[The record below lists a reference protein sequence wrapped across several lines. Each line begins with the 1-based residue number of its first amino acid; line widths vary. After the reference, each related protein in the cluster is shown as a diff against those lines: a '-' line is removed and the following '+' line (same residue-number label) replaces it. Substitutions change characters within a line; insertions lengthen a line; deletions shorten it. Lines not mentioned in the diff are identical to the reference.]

1 MTYLRIL
8 RAQIRASL
16 LVASQYR
23 FDFVVDGLV
32 EIAWAVSAIVPL
44 FVVYGLRTSI
54 GGYSLSDALV
64 VSGFFA
70 MLQAMLEGLINP
82 SLMAIVEHVRKGT
95 LDFVLLKPKDTQF
108 LVSTA
113 KFAPFR
119 MTNLLT
125 AGVLFAVAFS
135 RMGTLP
141 SLGAVAIAA
150 VLFVCSVVILYA
162 IWMLTACAAFFVV
175 KVDNLSHLFQAV
187 LDVARWPRTVFRGVL
202 AFVFTFVLPFSLM
215 TSFPAEALRGDL
227 PASAVLGTIAGA
239 ALACFIARRAW
250 IFSVRHYA
258 SASS

>member
-1 MTYLRIL
+1 MSYLRIL
-8 RAQIRASL
+8 RAQLRASL

-23 FDFVVDGLV
+23 FDFAVDGLV
-32 EIAWAVSAIVPL
+32 EIAWAITAIVPL
-44 FVVYGLRTSI
+44 FVVYGLRASI
-54 GGYSLSDALV
+54 GGYSFADALV
-64 VSGFFA
+64 VSGFFT
-70 MLQAMLEGLINP
+70 MLQATLEGLINP

-125 AGVLFAVAFS
+125 AAVLFGVAFS
-135 RMGTLP
+135 RSGALP
-141 SLGAVAIAA
+141 AARDVAVAA
-150 VLFVCSVVILYA
+150 VLFACSVAILYA

-175 KVDNLSHLFQAV
+175 KVDNLSHLFQSV
-187 LDVARWPRTVFRGVL
+187 LDVARWPRTVFRGAL

-227 PASAVLGTIAGA
+227 STTAVVGTVVGA
-239 ALACFIARRAW
+239 AFACLLARRVW
-250 IFSVRHYA
+250 LFSVRHYA